1 MYFFKL
7 LGIRF
12 LKFDKNIPKI
22 KINTNEGSFKKSF
35 PISYAN
41 IKRARKHAKPEW
53 GTDGVTEEKKQ
64 EIISEAARM
73 NRELDL
79 SFKVT
84 DVIKGDW
91 SVKTKN
97 KSLF

>member
-35 PISYAN
+35 PISYAS
-41 IKRARKHAKPEW
+41 IKRAR
-53 GTDGVTEEKKQ
+53 
-64 EIISEAARM
+64 
-73 NRELDL
+73 DL
-79 SFKVT
+79 YFFHFLSICEST
-84 DVIKGDW
+84 I
-91 SVKTKN
+91 SVKVC
-97 KSLF
+97 

>member
-7 LGIRF
+7 SGIRF

-41 IKRARKHAKPEW
+41 IKRAR
-53 GTDGVTEEKKQ
+53 
-64 EIISEAARM
+64 IR
-73 NRELDL
+73 
-79 SFKVT
+79 
-84 DVIKGDW
+84 
-91 SVKTKN
+91 KN
-97 KSLF
+97 LT